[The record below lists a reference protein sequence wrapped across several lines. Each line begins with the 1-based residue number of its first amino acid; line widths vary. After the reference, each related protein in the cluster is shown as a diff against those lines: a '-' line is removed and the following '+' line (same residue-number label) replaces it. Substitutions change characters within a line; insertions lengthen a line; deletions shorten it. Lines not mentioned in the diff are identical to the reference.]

1 MCVCLEDYIF
11 LGSRL
16 GNSLLV
22 RFTEKDQNTII
33 TIDDTDNSEKEKG
46 KQILRGDFLW
56 DLCNIWF
63 FFCRNKQKTTRRRRT
78 GGLWQRTENFRS
90 AYKLHF

>member
-1 MCVCLEDYIF
+1 MCVCAEEYIF

-33 TIDDTDNSEKEKG
+33 TIDDTDVVEKEKG
-46 KQILRGDFLW
+46 KRPLDFH
-56 DLCNIWF
+56 
-63 FFCRNKQKTTRRRRT
+63 
-78 GGLWQRTENFRS
+78 
-90 AYKLHF
+90 A